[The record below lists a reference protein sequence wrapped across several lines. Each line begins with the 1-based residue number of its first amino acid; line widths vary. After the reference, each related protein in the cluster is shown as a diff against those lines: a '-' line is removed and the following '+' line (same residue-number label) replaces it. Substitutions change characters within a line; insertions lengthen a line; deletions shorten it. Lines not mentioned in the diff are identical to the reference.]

1 MLALQLPSSMPHAV
15 PSRQPVT
22 TLPPLACQKLD
33 ESISSNSYPRSGSVA
48 KPYLPTLGRN
58 TAAWQAGSLT
68 PPGEMIRPY
77 DRQGAAQLN
86 GDGVQGATDMVA
98 RLAGYAGP
106 ALPYPAPQNTHY
118 SGSQPSGQ
126 RTNPSYQS
134 PTAMAASATA
144 SAPSAP
150 PTIPKAVAPSLRIP
164 HTIAVPQTSM
174 PQLAAEVI
182 NSPFLS
188 NSLSFSKLT
197 LYV

>member
-33 ESISSNSYPRSGSVA
+33 ESISSTSYPRSGSAA
-48 KPYLPTLGRN
+48 KPYLPTLGRT

-77 DRQGAAQLN
+77 DRQGVAQLN

-144 SAPSAP
+144 SAPCS
-150 PTIPKAVAPSLRIP
+150 TNHTQGCSSLATDTTYNCGTANQYATASCGGNKFP
-164 HTIAVPQTSM
+164 LPV
-174 PQLAAEVI
+174 
-182 NSPFLS
+182 
-188 NSLSFSKLT
+188 
-197 LYV
+197 